1 MERGRARRW
10 AGDRDGVWGLPGLAG
25 ARGLPGFGCLPT
37 PGPFLIPVQH
47 GETSLNW
54 CLKHWLCTSLQG
66 QGPHPDPGAQH
77 PTTMPSALPT
87 GTSSHRLPQII
98 YQFNNCIIKK
108 GEARRA
114 PNETDF
120 IYIPPRV
127 KMSCKIYS
135 TCVLSKCSSAGVK
148 GLLVTA
154 GGRGARGEGG
164 NGWILALPEAPV
176 ACASTSLFSK
186 RGFKNSLCINNRD

>member
-1 MERGRARRW
+1 MAERG
-10 AGDRDGVWGLPGLAG
+10 AGLGTGL
-25 ARGLPGFGCLPT
+25 GFGGCL
-37 PGPFLIPVQH
+37 GSQ
-47 GETSLNW
+47 GRGGSLGSDA
-54 CLKHWLCTSLQG
+54 CPLQDPSSSLSSMAKPLQSARLCTSLQG
-66 QGPHPDPGAQH
+66 QGSHPDPGAQH
-77 PTTMPSALPT
+77 PTTMPSALPA
-87 GTSSHRLPQII
+87 GTSSRRLPQII

-164 NGWILALPEAPV
+164 DGWILALPEAPV
-176 ACASTSLFSK
+176 ACASISLFSK